1 MLHRKGRKGCE
12 KNIYKITVSSS
23 LWLFFSLIFLIL
35 SLTSCSINNDR
46 ENNTL
51 SFSSFQSLFTEEY
64 AIDADEFKSFL
75 AHLVDVDKSSS
86 SPDKFL
92 KKYYSGDNPYI
103 WVSHSGLTSNADS
116 LLSFLAI
123 LDTLGLS
130 QDAFRLSQIR
140 EDVDRFRNLDFNED
154 KSTIEKVVARLEYN
168 LSKALLRYAKGQR
181 YGFTAPAHYLNRLDK
196 IFVDSVNFSYRRLF
210 DIDNSSPKDSFFI
223 QVLNTVNTDSM
234 IVCLRNMSPNSDI
247 YCRLYDEMKR
257 ATSHSYR
264 RLLAVNM
271 EKCRWFR
278 GRTTDEVNKHI
289 VVNIPSLTLYA
300 YADDSTLTMRVACG
314 SMLTKSPILQSR
326 IYRMDVNPQWVIPQ
340 SIVKK
345 DIARHAGNTSYFA
358 RHRYN
363 ICKRPSFRKV
373 NISSV
378 SYQMLMSGKYAVVQ
392 EGGEGNS
399 LGRIIFR
406 FMNNFSVY
414 LHDTSSR
421 GVFSREDRRVSHG
434 CIRVQHPYELARF
447 LLGSEDI
454 DLLDKIEY
462 SMTANMRPV
471 MVDSVMVSPDI
482 DKSRLV
488 HSAKVNPKIPI
499 AITYYTVYPDKA
511 GNLIVY
517 DDVYGYDSIIE
528 EHLSGY
534 LQ

>member
-1 MLHRKGRKGCE
+1 
-12 KNIYKITVSSS
+12 
-23 LWLFFSLIFLIL
+23 
-35 SLTSCSINNDR
+35 
-46 ENNTL
+46 
-51 SFSSFQSLFTEEY
+51 
-64 AIDADEFKSFL
+64 
-75 AHLVDVDKSSS
+75 
-86 SPDKFL
+86 
-92 KKYYSGDNPYI
+92 
-103 WVSHSGLTSNADS
+103 
-116 LLSFLAI
+116 
-123 LDTLGLS
+123 
-130 QDAFRLSQIR
+130 
-140 EDVDRFRNLDFNED
+140 
-154 KSTIEKVVARLEYN
+154 
-168 LSKALLRYAKGQR
+168 
-181 YGFTAPAHYLNRLDK
+181 
-196 IFVDSVNFSYRRLF
+196 
-210 DIDNSSPKDSFFI
+210 
-223 QVLNTVNTDSM
+223 
-234 IVCLRNMSPNSDI
+234 
-247 YCRLYDEMKR
+247 
-257 ATSHSYR
+257 
-264 RLLAVNM
+264 
-271 EKCRWFR
+271 R
-278 GRTTDEVNKHI
+278 GRATDEVNKHI

-326 IYRMDVNPQWVIPQ
+326 IYRMDINPQWVIPQ

-406 FMNNFSVY
+406 FMNNCSVY

-488 HSAKVNPKIPI
+488 RSAKVNPKIPI